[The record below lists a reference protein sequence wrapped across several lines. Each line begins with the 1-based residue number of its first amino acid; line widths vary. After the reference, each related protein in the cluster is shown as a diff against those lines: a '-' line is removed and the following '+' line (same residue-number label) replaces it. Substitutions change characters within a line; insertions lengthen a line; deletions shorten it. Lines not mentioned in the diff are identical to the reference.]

1 MNNTIMN
8 KKCCATL
15 GLLLVFILSSLSSCA
30 VSAFEVEAIV
40 EELHEEDEMMIPIS
54 ASSSSS
60 EHRLLDVWIPNC
72 SKNKHKWR
80 PQCKCSKPVNW
91 EKEICQGENWWERPE
106 VLNNLEKTGRIV
118 GGEVVNNPRDQYPWF
133 ARLVTRSGE
142 WFPGCGGTLIAPE
155 YVLTAAHC
163 VSPNAPWPAST
174 SAVQI
179 GAVCPNESDNCGVD
193 VQQINVESITPHP
206 NYNGN
211 TMNNDFALVKLVS
224 RANAT
229 PVAM

>member
-1 MNNTIMN
+1 MKIMNNTIMR
-8 KKCCATL
+8 KKSCAAL
-15 GLLLVFILSSLSSCA
+15 GLLLFVFSSLSSAAFA
-30 VSAFEVEAIV
+30 VKAEGDFEVEVVAK
-40 EELHEEDEMMIPIS
+40 EGDQDDETMIS
-54 ASSSSS
+54 
-60 EHRLLDVWIPNC
+60 IPDC
-72 SKNKHKWR
+72 SKNKHKDK
-80 PQCKCSKPVNW
+80 PECKCQYPTNW
-91 EKEICQGENWWERPE
+91 EKPICQGENWWERPE
-106 VLNNLEKTGRIV
+106 VVNNIEKTGRIV

-142 WFPGCGGTLIAPE
+142 WIPGCGGTLIAPE

-163 VSPNAPWPAST
+163 VSPNAPWPASS

-193 VQQINVESITPHP
+193 VQQINVQSITNHP
-206 NYNGN
+206 GYNGN

-224 RANAT
+224 KANAT